1 MCAAAAMLVGIL
13 VIAFPVSIFSE
24 LWSEEVKLNGLQ
36 NDDSPSTPAKTIR
49 TSSSDGTVVMD
60 KEDLKSIAECIR
72 AIRENDNHLQSILSK
87 YNLESVLKEIP

>member
-36 NDDSPSTPAKTIR
+36 NDDSASTPAKNIR

-72 AIRENDNHLQSILSK
+72 AIRENDTHLQSILSK
-87 YNLESVLKEIP
+87 YNLESVLKETP